1 MTDRYTIDNIIK
13 GKVPDSYFSKDD
25 KELTLNGVVQKR
37 LMLPEEVPYVD
48 AYRYSPTGER
58 IYIGET
64 HYDDNNNVEM
74 SQEEAVEG
82 IVIFE
87 DEHPKYVGT
96 LSNVTY
102 REEDE
107 LDEDDNPTGDKYRI
121 YTFKDAGLKNFTND
135 FRLDGESFR
144 LTFQTGKLAGL
155 DFELLLQ
162 ESDDSG
168 TTFEIVR
175 NEDYGRYLP
184 DDILFPADSDTYV
197 LYGFDTAYVSEELI
211 PEAEDELLK
220 KAKDYVKK
228 SMIDPSTYDCDM
240 DPEFIYN
247 NENIITYEVGDKVN
261 LINKAF
267 FPKSRQSRIIGFEW
281 PLDIPYDH
289 PIYTVGETASY
300 SRIGEIESKLDSLT
314 YKGQAYT
321 GSVSGSGGTSIYL
334 IGLNDKTVPT
344 DRNTFSAKRIIDEI
358 ERRSL
363 SSIEDD
369 KAEGLITFGKGFVSE
384 GFSAANGG
392 LVVRGG
398 ELIEEVEDSLIEEL
412 E

>member
-1 MTDRYTIDNIIK
+1 M
-13 GKVPDSYFSKDD
+13 
-25 KELTLNGVVQKR
+25 VQKR

-162 ESDDSG
+162 E
-168 TTFEIVR
+168 
-175 NEDYGRYLP
+175 
-184 DDILFPADSDTYV
+184 
-197 LYGFDTAYVSEELI
+197 I
-211 PEAEDELLK
+211 P
-220 KAKDYVKK
+220 V
-228 SMIDPSTYDCDM
+228 
-240 DPEFIYN
+240 
-247 NENIITYEVGDKVN
+247 
-261 LINKAF
+261 
-267 FPKSRQSRIIGFEW
+267 
-281 PLDIPYDH
+281 PL
-289 PIYTVGETASY
+289 
-300 SRIGEIESKLDSLT
+300 SKLCVMRITAVIFLMTFCFLLILT
-314 YKGQAYT
+314 HMFFM
-321 GSVSGSGGTSIYL
+321 VL
-334 IGLNDKTVPT
+334 IRLMFQ
-344 DRNTFSAKRIIDEI
+344 RN
-358 ERRSL
+358 
-363 SSIEDD
+363 
-369 KAEGLITFGKGFVSE
+369 
-384 GFSAANGG
+384 
-392 LVVRGG
+392 
-398 ELIEEVEDSLIEEL
+398 
-412 E
+412 